1 MKITLEKLN
10 EWNACKDGIEAFKT
24 QSETDAVK
32 LIELMIATSDI
43 EKIKWANW
51 LIVRVMDSK
60 QRIRYAVFAAE
71 QALPIFEKKYPDDD
85 RPRKAI
91 EAAKKCLENDTE
103 ENREAAYYSAY
114 SAAYAAYSAAYAAYY
129 SAYSAAYAAYY
140 AADAAYAAYAAY
152 YAADAAYAAYYA
164 ADAAAYDAAS
174 AAYRETLL
182 KIIKYGIDIL
192 KEDGK

>member
-1 MKITLEKLN
+1 MKITVEKLN
-10 EWNACKDGIEAFKT
+10 EWNACKDGIKAFKA
-24 QSETDAVK
+24 QAETDAVK
-32 LIELMIATSDI
+32 LIELMIATGDI

-51 LIVRVMDSK
+51 LVARLMDSK

-71 QALPIFEKKYPDDD
+71 LALPIFEKKYPDDD
-85 RPRKAI
+85 KPRKAI

-103 ENREAAYYSAY
+103 ENREAAYYAADAASAAY
-114 SAAYAAYSAAYAAYY
+114 AAYAAYSAAYD
-129 SAYSAAYAAYY
+129 

-152 YAADAAYAAYYA
+152 YAAEAAFYA
-164 ADAAAYDAAS
+164 ADYAAS

-182 KIIKYGIDIL
+182 KIIKYGIKIL